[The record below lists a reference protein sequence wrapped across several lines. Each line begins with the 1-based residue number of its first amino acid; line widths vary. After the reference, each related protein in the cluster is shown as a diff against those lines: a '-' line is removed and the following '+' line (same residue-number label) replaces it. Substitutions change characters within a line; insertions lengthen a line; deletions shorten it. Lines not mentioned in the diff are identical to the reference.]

1 MIRYAIYLF
10 MFLSFVNI
18 GERLITK
25 DWTHVAVG
33 AVLVFM
39 SLTAF
44 MLTLDD

>member
-1 MIRYAIYLF
+1 MVRYAIYLF

-18 GERLITK
+18 AQRFLTR
-25 DWTHVAVG
+25 DWTHIAVG